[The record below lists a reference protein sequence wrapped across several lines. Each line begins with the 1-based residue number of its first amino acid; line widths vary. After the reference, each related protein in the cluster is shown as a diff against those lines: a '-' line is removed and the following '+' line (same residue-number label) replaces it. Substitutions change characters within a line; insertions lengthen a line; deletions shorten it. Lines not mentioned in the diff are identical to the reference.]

1 MTEKPLWR
9 VDLHAHTIFSK
20 DSLTH
25 VQALIDRAREVGLHR
40 IAVTEHNRLDGALR
54 AKELAPD
61 LVIVGEEVKTSTG
74 GEIIAYFLKQPVPKG
89 LSPIETIARM
99 REQDAFIT
107 IPHPLDSLRRSAMGM
122 EETLKIIDLV
132 DALEVRNARCV
143 RPADNDAAC
152 DLARAHGKLMTAG
165 SDAHIPFEV
174 GHCYME
180 MPTFDDNA
188 TSFAAAL
195 AQGTPAGNVSPFWP
209 HLMSTW
215 AKIRKR
221 IVPVDLAREG

>member
-1 MTEKPLWR
+1 MAEKQLWR

-25 VQALIDRAREVGLHR
+25 VQAFLGRARAVGLHR

-54 AKELAPD
+54 AKELDPE
-61 LVIVGEEVKTSTG
+61 LVIVGEEVKTATG
-74 GEIIAYFLKQPVPKG
+74 GEIIGYFLKQPVPKG
-89 LSPIETIARM
+89 LSPQETIARM
-99 REQDAFIT
+99 RAQDAFIT

-122 EETLKIIDLV
+122 DETLKIIDLV

-143 RPADNDAAC
+143 RPADNDAALA
-152 DLARAHGKLMTAG
+152 LAREHGKLVTAG
-165 SDAHIPFEV
+165 SDAHIPQEI
-174 GHCYME
+174 GRCYME
-180 MPTFDDNA
+180 MPPFDENA
-188 TSFAAAL
+188 ASFAAAL
-195 AQGTPAGNVSPFWP
+195 ALGVPVGEVSPFWP

-221 IVPVDLAREG
+221 IAPVDLLRE